1 MTERDPHVEALLE
14 KAWRELVRRGPVELA
29 IQLATRDLINEGR
42 RLVRSALADGTGD
55 DEVVAT
61 VISTAAKP
69 QPRSGCTATSR
80 ARA

>member
-61 VISTAAKP
+61 VISTLLNHNP
-69 QPRSGCTATSR
+69 DPDVPPLDR